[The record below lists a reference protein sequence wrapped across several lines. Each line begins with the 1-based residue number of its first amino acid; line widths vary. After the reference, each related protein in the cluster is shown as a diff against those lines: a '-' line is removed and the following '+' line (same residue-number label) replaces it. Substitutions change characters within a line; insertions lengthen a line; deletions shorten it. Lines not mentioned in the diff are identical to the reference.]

1 MVAGEVTCMCPVVK
15 IGRRGASGGE
25 VTYICPVV
33 KTGRRGV
40 VAGEV
45 ACMCLP
51 YRDYDQRQHLWVDV
65 DVCAYLKD
73 FVEV

>member
-1 MVAGEVTCMCPVVK
+1 MTCICPVVK
-15 IGRRGASGGE
+15 TGRSRVMAGE
-25 VTYICPVV
+25 VMCMCPVV
-33 KTGRRGV
+33 KTGRRGE

-45 ACMCLP
+45 SCMCPP
-51 YRDYDQRQHLWVDV
+51 YRDCDQRQYLWVDV

>member
-1 MVAGEVTCMCPVVK
+1 M
-15 IGRRGASGGE
+15 
-25 VTYICPVV
+25 TYICPVV

-40 VAGEV
+40 VAVEMT
-45 ACMCLP
+45 CMCPP
-51 YRDYDQRQHLWVDV
+51 YRDCDQRQYLWVDV